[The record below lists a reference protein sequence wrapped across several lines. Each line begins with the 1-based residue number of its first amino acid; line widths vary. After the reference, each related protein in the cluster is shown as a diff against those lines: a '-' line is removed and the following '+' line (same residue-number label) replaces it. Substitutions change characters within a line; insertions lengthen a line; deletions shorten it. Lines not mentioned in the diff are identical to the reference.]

1 MAEMLIAIGKDTE
14 KIMDSL
20 NLLCSIC
27 RDSPVELLRK
37 KRLQGLAWPTDSW
50 YSVGANGLLA
60 LFVRCVLYASLGAM
74 RRDVVS
80 LTWACTVE

>member
-27 RDSPVELLRK
+27 RDSPVELLRQK
-37 KRLQGLAWPTDSW
+37 GLQGLAWPTDSW
-50 YSVGANGLLA
+50 YYVGLMTYLLC
-60 LFVRCVLYASLGAM
+60 LCDVWFIPLLG
-74 RRDVVS
+74 R
-80 LTWACTVE
+80 